1 MQGNIID
8 EKGGARLNIP
18 NILTILRLFM
28 VPVFVLVFRFEGDH
42 KTMAAIVFI
51 LASTT
56 DVVDGY
62 IARKYNM
69 TTKTGQLL
77 DPLADKLMQ
86 IAVVVSMVC
95 AKMIPLWFVLML
107 ATKELLMILGGFFL
121 YTKKTFVKSN
131 IFGKANTVVMFCAM
145 VILLIFSETNETL
158 KQIML
163 DVTMVTNIVAMI
175 SYLYSYFIKKK
186 QFKDYIGKK
195 NVEEQSNELS

>member
-1 MQGNIID
+1 M
-8 EKGGARLNIP
+8 NIP

-28 VPVFVLVFRFEGDH
+28 VPMFVLVFLFEGDH
-42 KTMAAIVFI
+42 KTAAALVFI
-51 LASTT
+51 IASAT
-56 DVVDGY
+56 DVLDGY

-69 TTKTGQLL
+69 STKTGQLL

-158 KQIML
+158 KQVML

-195 NVEEQSNELS
+195 NAEEQSHELS

>member
-1 MQGNIID
+1 M
-8 EKGGARLNIP
+8 NIP

-186 QFKDYIGKK
+186 QFKDYF
-195 NVEEQSNELS
+195 S